1 MSRRT
6 GALEHLDDDHAP
18 AAARAGIRGYR
29 RSLAAI
35 RIGGVARVRSW
46 VGSVE
51 QLPSPSDVLGSTA
64 IGKQAVV
71 ADAVEPAGQHVD
83 EEAADELV
91 DYERHQLAVWLLL
104 VAVILPF
111 EGDPGI
117 VECDKAA
124 VGNGDTVSVA
134 RKIGQDCLWSAEWV
148 VYAKRPF
155 GPAQRREM
163 IVECFGIRQC
173 DQIAEELQLSGEVR
187 GR

>member
-18 AAARAGIRGYR
+18 AAARAGIRGYQ

-51 QLPSPSDVLGSTA
+51 QLPSPGDVLGSTA
-64 IGKQAVV
+64 IG
-71 ADAVEPAGQHVD
+71 VEPAGQHVD

-111 EGDPGI
+111 E
-117 VECDKAA
+117 
-124 VGNGDTVSVA
+124 VSVA
-134 RKIGQDCLWSAEWV
+134 RKIGQDCLWSAEWTLGIDH
-148 VYAKRPF
+148 PF

-163 IVECFGIRQC
+163 IVECF
-173 DQIAEELQLSGEVR
+173 
-187 GR
+187 

>member
-51 QLPSPSDVLGSTA
+51 QLPSPGDVLGSTA
-64 IGKQAVV
+64 IG
-71 ADAVEPAGQHVD
+71 VEPAGQHVD

-104 VAVILPF
+104 VAVILAF

-134 RKIGQDCLWSAEWV
+134 RKIGQDCLWSAEWTLGIDH
-148 VYAKRPF
+148 PF